1 MFIQKLQQL
10 QRRPV
15 TVGNISIESEKRMS
29 ARIRQ
34 IVQPLIRPLHPPN
47 KSLSGKTLFDDKL
60 IDLGTSVFETKKIS
74 GARQSRHII
83 LLSHNLEISDN
94 LVRSLG

>member
-34 IVQPLIRPLHPPN
+34 IVQPLIRPLDPPN

-60 IDLGTSVFETKKIS
+60 IYLFETKKIS